1 MVSMFKYL
9 CLSGGGTKG
18 LCYIGCLKYLR
29 EQKLLDIKEIA
40 GTSVGSLAS
49 LLILLGYSHEELIE
63 ITKTNLGDLLEPS
76 LTHFIEHYGFDSGEI
91 LVNFIENIL
100 LKKGVKKDIT
110 LLEFYEISGVLLH
123 IPVTD
128 VRTRKPIILSKTTY
142 PKLKLAQAV
151 KMSMAVPF
159 LFGASELEK
168 GTVIVDGGL
177 TLNFPIEVFNDKP
190 HKEVLGLYLTNRKC
204 STIVKEDYD
213 IQHFIIDSLY
223 CLVDQIETL
232 KLKEAKDNVVI
243 IDVPGSLGLDL
254 HMSDDQIQNMVNH
267 GYNTIYSFFNPKTSE
282 IG

>member
-1 MVSMFKYL
+1 MFKYL

-18 LCYIGCLKYLR
+18 LCYIGCLRYLR

-49 LLILLGYSHEELIE
+49 LLILLNYSHEELIN

-91 LVNFIENIL
+91 LIHFIENIL
-100 LKKGVKKDIT
+100 SQKGVKKDIT
-110 LLEFYEISGVLLH
+110 LAEFYKLSRVLFH

-128 VRTRKPIILSKTTY
+128 VRSRKPIILSKDTY
-142 PKLKLAQAV
+142 PNLKLSHAL

-177 TLNFPIEVFNDKP
+177 TLNFPINVFNDKP
-190 HKEVLGLYLTNRKC
+190 QEEVLGLYLTNRKC
-204 STIVKEDYD
+204 STVVKEDYD

-223 CLVDQIETL
+223 CLVDQIETF
-232 KLKEAKDNVVI
+232 KLKESKENVVV

-254 HMSDDQIQNMVNH
+254 HMSDEHIKEMIDH
-267 GYNTIYSFFNPKTSE
+267 GYNTIHSFFKPKTSE